1 MEDSLRAVLDS
12 VFAAPAYQWEEPSQP
27 FAFLGRWL
35 GWVVE
40 QIVRWGRDNPTALK
54 VLFWA
59 GVALLALVLIRAA
72 WRIYA
77 GFRRSAD
84 PRAPAAAAVPRDAQ
98 WYRKEADR
106 LHREGRWLEAM
117 QADFTALIFL
127 LERRQIVRYHPSKT
141 PREYAREAALPEG
154 PRAELGDLVWSLYR
168 HLFGH
173 EPVTAAAALA
183 WRERTADDRYAAA

>member
-1 MEDSLRAVLDS
+1 MTSMDETKSGLASGSGSASASGGGLDARVVVDRGS
-12 VFAAPAYQWEEPSQP
+12 FRLDVRLTAAP
-27 FAFLGRWL
+27 GD
-35 GWVVE
+35 V
-40 QIVRWGRDNPTALK
+40 
-54 VLFWA
+54 
-59 GVALLALVLIRAA
+59 VALLALVLIRAA

-141 PREYAREAALPEG
+141 PREYVREAALPEG
-154 PRAELGDLVWSLYR
+154 SRAELGDLVWSLYR